1 MTKVLKILI
10 SGLLI
15 MILSI
20 SSLYAIEFKNWYDN
34 YYARGDD
41 YIAFY
46 AFGKQGETNI
56 NKALFGFMSKI
67 DTNNYSPVFII
78 NIPKRIKLKKYQLG
92 LFDGFGY
99 NDITNA
105 DFLENGSEYLIRI
118 QLSKEF
124 YKTSASSSYLS
135 IGINNKYYAIGH
147 NELVYPYYLYNNKLQ
162 REEQEKSLEQFKWT
176 LETPTKEE
184 IEQYQKKVIM
194 SNDLNDRYINIYNNY
209 ASEATKMGLNGAF
222 QKDLYFL
229 HRYVKQTTF
238 NPENVYNVMVGD
250 LAIDN
255 IKQNKKILV
264 YVRKNGSPFRVS
276 FNDGEKEHVIN
287 SYVFVDFAFNSGGSK
302 QLQESH
308 EKGFL
313 NSMATI
319 PYFYIMSGNKRVY
332 LYRRD
337 SFAYYYILLYDKV
350 IKVSLY

>member
-1 MTKVLKILI
+1 MTKVLKFLV
-10 SGLLI
+10 SGL
-15 MILSI
+15 SI
-20 SSLYAIEFKNWYDN
+20 FLLASSLYAINYQNWYDN
-34 YYARGDD
+34 YYSQKEGSLSFL
-41 YIAFY
+41 AF
-46 AFGKQGETNI
+46 AKEGQTNKD
-56 NKALFGFMSKI
+56 KALFSFDAKLEAHSSN
-67 DTNNYSPVFII
+67 TII
-78 NIPKRIKLKKYQLG
+78 TITIPEKVKLKKYSLK
-92 LFDGFGY
+92 LFNGFE
-99 NDITNA
+99 NTVITNT
-105 DFLENGSEYLIRI
+105 DNGRILKILITKDYLKDMARNSC
-118 QLSKEF
+118 L
-124 YKTSASSSYLS
+124 YVY
-135 IGINNKYYAIGH
+135 INNKGYSIDY
-147 NELVYPYYLYNNKLQ
+147 NVLVSPYYGYITKLQ
-162 REEQEKSLEQFKWT
+162 RDEAKKEQAEALERI
-176 LETPTKEE
+176 LGIPTKEE